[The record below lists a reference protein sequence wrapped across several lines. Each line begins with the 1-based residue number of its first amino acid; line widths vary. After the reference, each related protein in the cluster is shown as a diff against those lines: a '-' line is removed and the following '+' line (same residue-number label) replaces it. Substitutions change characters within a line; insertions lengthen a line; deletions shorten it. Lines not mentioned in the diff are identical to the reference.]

1 MKIGGGIAVTG
12 GGLAAVAAA
21 VGLLMASCSSAGDLL
36 GGAGGGFLG
45 GSVAEAGAVAGADPI
60 SGSVERLEM
69 AVERLD
75 LWIPVAVHGVVL
87 TERDAWKLKAGD
99 LATDGEL
106 KDERIEA
113 LRDDLNAAIADRDA
127 AMARLET
134 IQAALMPPE
143 GT

>member
-1 MKIGGGIAVTG
+1 MKIG

-45 GSVAEAGAVAGADPI
+45 GSVAEAGSATGADPI

-75 LWIPVAVHGVVL
+75 LWIPVAVHGQVL
-87 TERDAWKLKAGD
+87 TERDGWKTKAVQ

-106 KDERIEA
+106 KDARIET
-113 LRDDLNAAIADRDA
+113 LRDDLTAAIADRDA
-127 AMARLET
+127 AVARLET
-134 IQAALMPPE
+134 IQAALQPPE
-143 GT
+143 GD

>member
-1 MKIGGGIAVTG
+1 MKIG

-45 GSVAEAGAVAGADPI
+45 GSVAEAGSATGADPI

-75 LWIPVAVHGVVL
+75 LWIPVAVHGQVL
-87 TERDAWKLKAGD
+87 TERDGWKTKAVQ

-106 KDERIEA
+106 KDARIET
-113 LRDDLNAAIADRDA
+113 LRDDLTAAIADRDA
-127 AMARLET
+127 AVARLEN
-134 IQAALMPPE
+134 IRAELNPPE
-143 GT
+143 GE

>member
-1 MKIGGGIAVTG
+1 MKIG

-45 GSVAEAGAVAGADPI
+45 GSVAEAGSATGADPI

-75 LWIPVAVHGVVL
+75 LWIPVAVHGQVL
-87 TERDAWKLKAGD
+87 TERDGWKTKAVQ

-106 KDERIEA
+106 KDARIET
-113 LRDDLNAAIADRDA
+113 LRDDLAAAIADRDA
-127 AMARLET
+127 AVARLEN
-134 IQAALMPPE
+134 IRAELNPPE